1 MRRFLLVISFLASLV
16 SILHSQVEGPVEGR
30 ILDQKT
36 KRPLAF
42 VSIVYTS
49 RGQGTVSNI
58 DGEFSITS
66 PSQIEFLKFSYLG
79 YRERII
85 PKKDIKPG
93 KMIQVRLNE
102 KAYEIEEVQIL
113 PGINPA
119 HRIIDLVLENRDRN
133 NPEKMQS
140 FAYNSYSKMYF
151 TLDLDSMYA
160 DAPGGENQQ
169 SSADSSQAGTDPHQ
183 SELNQGQASGDK
195 NLASQENSQTSG
207 DSGAIIMAEGD
218 QEDLE
223 DFLEKNH
230 LFLMEFV
237 SEREFLQPD
246 KNREVVTASRVS
258 GFNDPSF
265 TLIASQIQ
273 SFSFYDELILIWDKK
288 YLNPL
293 SRGSTR
299 KYLFVL
305 EDTMYT
311 EQKDSLFLIS
321 FKPLRGRNFDG
332 LKGILHINSDAYAV
346 QNVIAEAAETEGVFK
361 FRIQQ
366 KYEHIED
373 EQWFPVQL
381 NTDLMISPK
390 NAETNGKPI
399 TLVGIGKSYL
409 SEIRLNPELRK
420 RDFNHIEI
428 EVEDNAHK
436 KDDEFWQQYRVNP
449 LTRKDSN
456 TYHFIDSIG
465 QEAHLDRQLKLF
477 ETFASGYIPAGFLN
491 IDYRSLIHWSRY
503 EGLRLGAAVETNDKI
518 SPWVQVGGKFAYGF
532 GDKEIKYG
540 GHLKINLNRRK
551 DAFLKISY
559 NKDIV
564 ETAGWRFVEKPPINS
579 SEIFRS
585 FLISGMDNIEEKS
598 VELQFPALRYFK
610 INTYLNQGIRQ
621 VTNDYRYMVSKPEG
635 DLETGEFNITET
647 GLKLKYAHKEKF
659 LETPRGNRISLGTNY
674 PIIYANL
681 HLGLPMLGG
690 EYEYTKLE
698 GKITKT
704 FVSKSLG
711 DTKIA
716 LTGGWAD
723 RSLPYPLLYAGAGS
737 YGVFTIESE
746 NSFATMRMNEFVSD
760 RFASVH
766 FQQDF
771 GKLLF
776 RKGKFQPGIVLAG
789 SAGYGAMAYDPRH
802 VNLNQTSYEKGY
814 YESGILFNN
823 LLRFSI
829 FGYGLGV
836 FYRMGPYTLPKT
848 IDNFAFKFTIRF
860 IL

>member
-1 MRRFLLVISFLASLV
+1 MRRILLVILFLV
-16 SILHSQVEGPVEGR
+16 NILSALHAQMGGKVEGR

-42 VSIVYTS
+42 VNIVYRS
-49 RGQGTVSNI
+49 EGKGTVSNI
-58 DGEFSITS
+58 DGEFSIS
-66 PSQIEFLKFSYLG
+66 SSERIEFLKFSYLG
-79 YRERII
+79 YHEKIILAKDII
-85 PKKDIKPG
+85 PGKK
-93 KMIQVRLNE
+93 IQVRLEE

-119 HRIIDLVLENRDRN
+119 HRIIDLVLENRDKN
-133 NPEKMQS
+133 NPVKMQS
-140 FAYNSYSKMYF
+140 FAYTSYSKMYF
-151 TLDLDSMYA
+151 TMDLDSMYA
-160 DAPGGENQQ
+160 DAPAESISSDRYSADSQTDSNHAANGVQ
-169 SSADSSQAGTDPHQ
+169 SSADSTDIII
-183 SELNQGQASGDK
+183 SEEDRDK
-195 NLASQENSQTSG
+195 
-207 DSGAIIMAEGD
+207 M
-218 QEDLE
+218 E
-223 DFLEKNH
+223 DFLEENH

-246 KNREVVTASRVS
+246 RNREVVTASRVS

-288 YLNPL
+288 YLNPV

-311 EQKDSLFLIS
+311 EENDSLFVIS
-321 FKPLRGRNFDG
+321 YKPLKGKNFEG
-332 LKGILHINSDAYAV
+332 LKGILHINSNGYAV
-346 QNVIAEAAETEGVFK
+346 QNVIAEADKKDDVF
-361 FRIQQ
+361 RILIQQ
-366 KYEHIED
+366 KYENIEGK
-373 EQWFPVQL
+373 QWFPVQL

-390 NAETNGKPI
+390 NAEANGKPI

-409 SEIRLNPELRK
+409 SNVRLNPELRK

-428 EVEDNAHK
+428 EVESDAHK
-436 KDDEFWQQYRVNP
+436 KDKEYWQQYRVSP
-449 LTRKDSN
+449 LTKKDTN
-456 TYHFIDSIG
+456 TYQLIDSIG
-465 QEAHLDRQLKLF
+465 QEAHFDRQLKLF
-477 ETFASGYIPAGFLN
+477 ETFASGYIPVGFLN
-491 IDYRSLIHWSRY
+491 IDYRSLIHWSKY

-518 SPWVQVGGKFAYGF
+518 SRWVQLGGKFAYGF
-532 GDKEIKYG
+532 GDEEIKYG
-540 GHLKINLNRRK
+540 GHLKINLNRRQ
-551 DAFLKISY
+551 DAFLKFRY

-564 ETAGWRFVEKPPINS
+564 ETAGWKFIDKPPINS

-585 FLISGMDNIEEKS
+585 FLISSMDNIEEKS
-598 VELQFPALRYFK
+598 VEIQFPAMRYFK
-610 INTYLNQGIRQ
+610 INTYLNQGVRQ
-621 VTNDYRYMVSKPEG
+621 VTNDYRYTVSTPEG
-635 DLETGEFNITET
+635 DIETDEFHTTEA
-647 GLKLKYAHKEKF
+647 GIKLKYAHKEKF
-659 LETPRGNRISLGTNY
+659 LETPRGNRISLGTNF

-681 HLGLPMLGG
+681 HLGLPAMGG
-690 EYEYTKLE
+690 EYEYTKVE

-704 FVSKSLG
+704 FTSKSLG
-711 DTKIA
+711 DTKLA
-716 LTGGWAD
+716 LTGGWTD

-737 YGVFTIESE
+737 YGTFTIETE

-776 RKGKFQPGIVLAG
+776 SEGRFQPGIVLAA
-789 SAGYGAMAYDPRH
+789 SAGIGTLKYDPRH
-802 VNLNQTSYEKGY
+802 VNLNQNSYDNGY
-814 YESGILFNN
+814 YESGVLFNN

-836 FYRMGPYTLPKT
+836 FYRFGPYTLPKT